1 VSRPI
6 ISAIDGSYRETG
18 SNRRPVRDYVC
29 RFRRS
34 LPIKFLVAVI
44 ASFSVIVASVAR
56 ADDSIRTKTM
66 SIYDLRS
73 VSPALQNFTSRTL
86 LGDLW
91 KRPQLSPRDRSIV
104 TIATLIARSQSI
116 EMDHHFSLALDNG
129 VKPSELSEIIT
140 HLAFYSGWAS
150 ATLAASVAN
159 GVYAKRGI
167 GEEQVADTAAAPIP
181 IDPAAEAQRVAAV
194 DQSVGPTFQ
203 GLVDYTSNVL
213 FHDLWL
219 RSALAPRDRSLVTVA
234 ALIAAGQVAQITF
247 HLNKAMD
254 NGLTQEQAAEVIT
267 QLAFYAGWPNAMSAV
282 PVAKAV
288 FEKRKG

>member
-1 VSRPI
+1 
-6 ISAIDGSYRETG
+6 
-18 SNRRPVRDYVC
+18 VRDYVC

-254 NGLTQEQAAEVIT
+254 NGLTQEQAAEAIT
-267 QLAFYAGWPNAMSAV
+267 HLAFYAGWPNAMSAV